1 MTSPQHRIR
10 CGLQALARA
19 LDRADGWTPEA
30 RAGYGAASH
39 ALDDLPVV
47 NAENPTGPTTL
58 ETRSRKE
65 SHGKDVW

>member
-1 MTSPQHRIR
+1 MTPRTSPHHRIR

-47 NAENPTGPTTL
+47 NAANPTGPTMITAR
-58 ETRSRKE
+58 TR
-65 SHGKDVW
+65 KDR

>member
-1 MTSPQHRIR
+1 MTPRTSPHYRIR

-47 NAENPTGPTTL
+47 TATNPTGPTTFT
-58 ETRSRKE
+58 TRNFK
-65 SHGKDVW
+65 GVQL